1 MLCSTALS
9 SKTPGKYHNLPPWSI
24 EIIRHQVFSVT
35 IDKKSHEPSV
45 EPLKR
50 QYLTNTSGNI
60 VIRSLRERTFQKI
73 MSNDIS
79 YFDGN
84 QSGEIVSRLSSDCQI
99 IGNSATVNLNE
110 GTELCESQF
119 SQWNTFSI
127 KIEADLQTKKFRN
140 SGEMTIF
147 AWVLTSCFFRLNF
160 KRNP

>member
-1 MLCSTALS
+1 MIFRGNR
-9 SKTPGKYHNLPPWSI
+9 PY
-24 EIIRHQVFSVT
+24 F
-35 IDKKSHEPSV
+35 V
-45 EPLKR
+45 EPMKR

-110 GTELCESQF
+110 GSEL
-119 SQWNTFSI
+119 
-127 KIEADLQTKKFRN
+127 
-140 SGEMTIF
+140 
-147 AWVLTSCFFRLNF
+147 
-160 KRNP
+160 